1 MGNLFRKRK
10 KAAKQLVC
18 ASMILA
24 MVVTVPAY
32 DGAMPEDSLYQKTNV
47 FATSAKEKKK
57 KAEQDLNKVNQDI
70 DKLENEK
77 DKVQN
82 TLNEREKKLKK
93 LLEKQEILQGQII
106 DKQSEINQ
114 CTLDLEQAQADE
126 LKQYEEMKLR
136 IRFMYEN
143 STEDSLWTAIVESE
157 GIADM
162 LNRIEYITSVYQSDR
177 KLMKKYQKAVESV
190 QKLSEKLGTDMDD
203 LMALQETYE
212 GQQCELEETI
222 VALQSER
229 SQYATQIAEA
239 ERQAENFQKI
249 IKEQGEIIR
258 AQEAAAAAEAARRE
272 AERQQRLAAAAAAA
286 QAAQQAAE
294 YEGGGAGNEGIN
306 NGDQYL
312 NDPSCNPSNTTNVS
326 GGAVVNYAL
335 QFVGNPYVW
344 GGNSLTN
351 GADCSGFVHLVY
363 AHFGIKTPRYSQSFL
378 NGGKPVSFS
387 NIQAG
392 DVVVYPGH
400 VAIYIGNGKI
410 VEAQSTRAGI
420 TSYRSVTC
428 HTINGIRR
436 YV

>member
-1 MGNLFRKRK
+1 MRNLFRKRK
-10 KAAKQLVC
+10 KAGKQLVC

-32 DGAMPEDSLYQKTNV
+32 DGAMPKDSLYQKTNV

-57 KAEQDLNKVNQDI
+57 KAEEDLNKVNQDI
-70 DKLENEK
+70 DKLEDKK
-77 DKVQN
+77 DKVQSS
-82 TLNEREKKLKK
+82 LNEREKKLKK

-114 CTLDLEQAQADE
+114 CSLDLEQAQADE
-126 LKQYEEMKLR
+126 LKQYEAMKLR

-143 STEDSLWTAIVESE
+143 STEDSLWTAIVEAE

-177 KLMKKYQKAVESV
+177 KLMKKYQKAVASV

-306 NGDQYL
+306 NGDKYL
-312 NDPSCNPSNTTNVS
+312 NDPSCNPANTTNVS

-335 QFVGNPYVW
+335 QFVGNRYVW

-351 GADCSGFVHLVY
+351 GVDCSGFVHQVY

-378 NGGKPVSFS
+378 DEGKPVSFS

>member
-57 KAEQDLNKVNQDI
+57 KAEEDLNKVNQDI

-126 LKQYEEMKLR
+126 LKQYEAMKLR

-312 NDPSCNPSNTTNVS
+312 NDPSCNPANTTNVS
-326 GGAVVNYAL
+326 GAAVVNYAL

-351 GADCSGFVHLVY
+351 GVDCSGFVHEVY
-363 AHFGIKTPRYSQSFL
+363 KHFGISTPRYSQSFL
-378 NGGKPVSFS
+378 NVGKPVAYA
-387 NIQAG
+387 NIQPG

-400 VAIYIGNGKI
+400 VAICIGNGKI

-420 TSYRSVTC
+420 TSYRSVAC
-428 HTINGIRR
+428 HTIKGIRR
-436 YV
+436 LV

>member
-18 ASMILA
+18 ASVILA

-32 DGAMPEDSLYQKTNV
+32 DGAMPEDSLYQRTNV

-57 KAEQDLNKVNQDI
+57 KAEEDLNKVNQDI

-126 LKQYEEMKLR
+126 LKQYEAMKLR

-312 NDPSCNPSNTTNVS
+312 NDPSCNPANTTNVS
-326 GGAVVNYAL
+326 GAAVVNYAL

-351 GADCSGFVHLVY
+351 GVDCSGFVHEVY
-363 AHFGIKTPRYSQSFL
+363 KHFGISTPRYSQSFL
-378 NGGKPVSFS
+378 NVGKPVAYA
-387 NIQAG
+387 NIQPG

-400 VAIYIGNGKI
+400 VAICIGNGKI

-420 TSYRSVTC
+420 TSYRSVAC
-428 HTINGIRR
+428 HTIKGIRR
-436 YV
+436 LV

>member
-143 STEDSLWTAIVESE
+143 STEDSLWTAIVE
-157 GIADM
+157 
-162 LNRIEYITSVYQSDR
+162 
-177 KLMKKYQKAVESV
+177 
-190 QKLSEKLGTDMDD
+190 
-203 LMALQETYE
+203 
-212 GQQCELEETI
+212 
-222 VALQSER
+222 
-229 SQYATQIAEA
+229 
-239 ERQAENFQKI
+239 
-249 IKEQGEIIR
+249 
-258 AQEAAAAAEAARRE
+258 
-272 AERQQRLAAAAAAA
+272 
-286 QAAQQAAE
+286 
-294 YEGGGAGNEGIN
+294 
-306 NGDQYL
+306 
-312 NDPSCNPSNTTNVS
+312 
-326 GGAVVNYAL
+326 
-335 QFVGNPYVW
+335 
-344 GGNSLTN
+344 
-351 GADCSGFVHLVY
+351 
-363 AHFGIKTPRYSQSFL
+363 
-378 NGGKPVSFS
+378 
-387 NIQAG
+387 
-392 DVVVYPGH
+392 
-400 VAIYIGNGKI
+400 
-410 VEAQSTRAGI
+410 
-420 TSYRSVTC
+420 
-428 HTINGIRR
+428 
-436 YV
+436 